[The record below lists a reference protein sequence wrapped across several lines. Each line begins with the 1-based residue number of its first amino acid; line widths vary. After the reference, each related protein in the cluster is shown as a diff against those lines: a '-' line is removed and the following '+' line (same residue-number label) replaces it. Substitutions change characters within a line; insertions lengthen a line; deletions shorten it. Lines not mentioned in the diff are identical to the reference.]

1 MRISKGKNK
10 GNFSETFQ
18 LCFLDEFAVAL
29 FWVILHQSE
38 NENSGLPSWLY

>member
-18 LCFLDEFAVAL
+18 RNVSDEFAVAL
-29 FWVILHQSE
+29 FGVILHQGE
-38 NENSGLPSWLY
+38 DEYSGFPSWLY